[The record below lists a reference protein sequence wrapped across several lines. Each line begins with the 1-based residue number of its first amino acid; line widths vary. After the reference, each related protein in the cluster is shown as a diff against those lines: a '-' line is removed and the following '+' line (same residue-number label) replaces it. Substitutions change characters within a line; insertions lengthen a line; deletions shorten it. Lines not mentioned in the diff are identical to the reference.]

1 VLRCER
7 CIIHHSLSFA
17 AQSERRHQHLMES
30 SDAFSQHDAGS
41 EAPRPRR
48 MSMEEDM
55 FYRDV
60 MTSRPANP
68 PSYDTATKSA
78 LAAQR
83 RAAAQRAAPDSS
95 RAPPADVLPPYS
107 CDVHIEGVFMRKM
120 ELEDTIKRS
129 EYRNWQMVYVELH
142 GTVLN
147 VYNVKK
153 ERGWWSSTKQTGPDI
168 SPDSPPWVKKG
179 ALEKS
184 YSLLHA
190 DAGIA
195 ADYRKRR
202 HVIRLRLETDQFLLS
217 CVELGTFVRWLDRIF
232 AAIDVAAPLDE
243 RDFPR
248 DQSIP
253 RIQRIRW
260 LRGQRPQP
268 EDNVNVSPQPNDR
281 RPSTASSATA
291 VGVDYNTSTNNPE
304 NAIAEDDEGDGDGY
318 GGAEEGDDYR
328 EPAPPM
334 MRNDQPPINP
344 RLSMTSYPNEHV
356 NPDTG
361 KWTPHNKW
369 TETHDQLY
377 AKLCYAVL
385 LFKSPRKSN
394 YVVMDGR
401 RWYVDW
407 GSGRMI
413 RVLPPAYGEVALFGP
428 WQVIA
433 PENRRI

>member
-1 VLRCER
+1 
-7 CIIHHSLSFA
+7 
-17 AQSERRHQHLMES
+17 MES

-60 MTSRPANP
+60 MTSRPAKP
-68 PSYDTATKSA
+68 PSYESAMKST

-83 RAAAQRAAPDSS
+83 RAAAQRAAPDS
-95 RAPPADVLPPYS
+95 RLPPADVLPPYS
-107 CDVHIEGVFMRKM
+107 CDVHMEGVFMRKM
-120 ELEDTIKRS
+120 ELEDTTKRS
-129 EYRNWQMVYVELH
+129 EYRDWRMVYVELH

-153 ERGWWSSTKQTGPDI
+153 ERGWWSSTKQGGPDV
-168 SPDSPPWVKKG
+168 SPDSPPWVKKST
-179 ALEKS
+179 LEKS

-217 CVELGTFVRWLDRIF
+217 CVELGTFVKWLDRLF

-268 EDNVNVSPQPNDR
+268 EDSANAPLLNERGPN
-281 RPSTASSATA
+281 TASSATA
-291 VGVDYNTSTNNPE
+291 VGVDYDVSTHPPE
-304 NAIAEDDEGDGDGY
+304 NDIAEDDEGDG
-318 GGAEEGDDYR
+318 
-328 EPAPPM
+328 PAPTT
-334 MRNDQPPINP
+334 MRNDQPPITG
-344 RLSMTSYPNEHV
+344 RLSMTSYPNEHID
-356 NPDTG
+356 PDTG
-361 KWTPHNKW
+361 KWTPRTKW

-407 GSGRMI
+407 NSGRMI
-413 RVLPPAYGEVALFGP
+413 RLLPPAYGEVDLFGP

>member
-1 VLRCER
+1 
-7 CIIHHSLSFA
+7 
-17 AQSERRHQHLMES
+17 MES

-68 PSYDTATKSA
+68 PSYESATKSA
-78 LAAQR
+78 LAAQD
-83 RAAAQRAAPDSS
+83 AASTSQVPL
-95 RAPPADVLPPYS
+95 ADVLPPYS
-107 CDVHIEGVFMRKM
+107 CDIHLEGVFMRKM
-120 ELEDTIKRS
+120 ELQDTIKPA
-129 EYRNWQMVYVELH
+129 EYRDWRMVYVELR

-153 ERGWWSSTKQTGPDI
+153 ERGWWSSTKQGGSDI
-168 SPDSPPWVKKG
+168 SPDSPPWVKKST
-179 ALEKS
+179 LEKS

-195 ADYRKRR
+195 ADYRKKR
-202 HVIRLRLETDQFLLS
+202 HVIRMRLETDQFLLS
-217 CVELGTFVRWLDRIF
+217 CVELGTFVTWLDGLF
-232 AAIDVAAPLDE
+232 AAINVAAPLDE

-268 EDNVNVSPQPNDR
+268 DDDSNPLLPLNEGTGSDAAAR
-281 RPSTASSATA
+281 RGTYNATNHA
-291 VGVDYNTSTNNPE
+291 PE
-304 NAIAEDDEGDGDGY
+304 NDMAEDDGGNGSDGEGDGDD
-318 GGAEEGDDYR
+318 ANEEDRGDYR
-328 EPAPPM
+328 DSAPTP
-334 MRNDQPPINP
+334 RNNQPPIMG
-344 RLSMTSYPNEHV
+344 RLSMPTYPNEHID
-356 NPDTG
+356 PDTG
-361 KWTPHNKW
+361 KWTPRTVW
-369 TETHDQLY
+369 TEKHDLFY

-407 GSGRMI
+407 KSGRMI
-413 RVLPPAYGEVALFGP
+413 RLLPPAYGEVDLFGP